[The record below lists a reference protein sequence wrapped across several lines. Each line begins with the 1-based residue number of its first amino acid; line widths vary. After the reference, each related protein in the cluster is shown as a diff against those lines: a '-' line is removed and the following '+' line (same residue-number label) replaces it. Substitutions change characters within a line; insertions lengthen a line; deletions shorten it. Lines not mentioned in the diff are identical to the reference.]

1 MFAPDCST
9 RSTLASSPRAARVRS
24 VLPASAP
31 RTGRAIPSVGPGGGG
46 ATLLSMAKLWERLNT
61 RLQRSAAAPEPI
73 GWHHLWTVSL
83 ALLLRGAV
91 LFLGLTALR
100 VVLKIVTWAW
110 S

>member
-1 MFAPDCST
+1 MST
-9 RSTLASSPRAARVRS
+9 SGDR
-24 VLPASAP
+24 
-31 RTGRAIPSVGPGGGG
+31 VGPGGGG

-73 GWHHLWTVSL
+73 GWHHLWTVPL
-83 ALLLRGAV
+83 ALLLIGAV

-100 VVLKIVTWAW
+100 VVLKIVTWVW